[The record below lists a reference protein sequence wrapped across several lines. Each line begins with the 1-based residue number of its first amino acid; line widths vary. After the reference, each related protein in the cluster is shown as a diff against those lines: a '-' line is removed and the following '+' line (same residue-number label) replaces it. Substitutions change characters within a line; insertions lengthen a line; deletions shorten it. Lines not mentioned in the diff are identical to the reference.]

1 MRHVVLGALFLL
13 LSFQPA
19 SVDGADNPIAVAE
32 VSAAGAG
39 DAKVDE
45 QTLRA
50 LANRAVNALDKS
62 KLPRRGGVL
71 LSVSL
76 VRLEAR
82 ASGQAEVHCTVSA
95 ALRDRKRGA
104 IFATVEG
111 SATGRDDARKM
122 PALERATLTAA
133 VEGAIARVPEAMFAH

>member
-1 MRHVVLGALFLL
+1 MRHLVLGALFVL
-13 LSFQPA
+13 LSFRPA
-19 SVDGADNPIAVAE
+19 PVDGADNPIAVAE

-45 QTLRA
+45 QLLRS
-50 LANRAVNALDKS
+50 LANRAVDALDKS

-76 VRLEAR
+76 VRLETR

-95 ALRDRKRGA
+95 ALRDRKR
-104 IFATVEG
+104 
-111 SATGRDDARKM
+111 
-122 PALERATLTAA
+122 
-133 VEGAIARVPEAMFAH
+133 